1 MKNQYTITRDLVRKS
16 MIITVLGFLIM
27 SSACLL
33 LFNKTIIPIS
43 KASSENIAWNAT
55 LRITEPGGSGIE
67 VIFGEASD
75 ASDGQDVYDW
85 AAPPYPPQLPY
96 IIAKFNT
103 SMEEPLNSL
112 LYEYKQYPDD
122 YKEWYLL
129 IIWQPEPGDDSS
141 TTMTIAWDSSK
152 LAESEY
158 TSVVLSKNDTDVSD
172 MLTESSYTFDSP
184 PSTLQHF
191 QIICQSK
198 TSDNNETPFLPIIFI
213 LIIIVLFTLYQK
225 KNN

>member
-1 MKNQYTITRDLVRKS
+1 
-16 MIITVLGFLIM
+16 MIIVVLGFLIT
-27 SSACLL
+27 SGTYLL
-33 LFNKTIIPIS
+33 MFNKTIIPIS
-43 KASSENIAWNAT
+43 KASSENIVWNVT
-55 LRITEPGGSGIE
+55 LRITESGGSSAE
-67 VIFGEASD
+67 VVFGEASD
-75 ASDGQDVYDW
+75 ASDGRDDYDLPE
-85 AAPPYPPQLPY
+85 PPFPPQLPF

-103 SMEEPLNSL
+103 SMNEPFNNL

-122 YKEWYLL
+122 YKEWNLL
-129 IIWQPEPGDDSS
+129 IILQPEPGNDSS
-141 TTMTIAWDSSK
+141 TTMIISWDPSK

-158 TSVVLSKNDTDVSD
+158 GSVVLYKNNTDVSD

-198 TSDNNETPFLPIIFI
+198 TSDSNETPFLPIIFI
-213 LIIIVLFTLYQK
+213 LATIVLFTLYWK